1 MKLPEKLMNAVNK
14 TNRAR
19 KELDMAVENERKEI
33 LAWLGVKIGD
43 TVIWQRAYGI
53 SSGPLRTPEEYIITG
68 VKVVQPDFPEYNA
81 EPFVSVCAKKKWD
94 AYTVYLGRVNG
105 IDCMNNI

>member
-43 TVIWQRAYGI
+43 TVI
-53 SSGPLRTPEEYIITG
+53 
-68 VKVVQPDFPEYNA
+68 
-81 EPFVSVCAKKKWD
+81 
-94 AYTVYLGRVNG
+94 
-105 IDCMNNI
+105 